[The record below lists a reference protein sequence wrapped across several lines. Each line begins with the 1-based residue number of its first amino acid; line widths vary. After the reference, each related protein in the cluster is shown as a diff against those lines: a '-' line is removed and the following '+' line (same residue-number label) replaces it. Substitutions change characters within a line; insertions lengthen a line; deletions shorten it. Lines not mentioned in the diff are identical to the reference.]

1 MTVFRLEP
9 VPETAKSHHWRL
21 SKWKGVCWVS
31 AENEAA
37 ARHKVDLATHKLAD
51 RIEGEPVP
59 YAPWIQNHLVTC
71 IADDGKRVSED
82 VVLLPNGKLMTVAGL

>member
-1 MTVFRLEP
+1 M
-9 VPETAKSHHWRL
+9 
-21 SKWKGVCWVS
+21 S

-37 ARHKVDLATHKLAD
+37 ARRKVDLATHKLPD
-51 RIEGEPVP
+51 RIEAEPAP

-71 IADDGKRVSED
+71 IVDDGKRVSED